1 MVKGLSLHKV
11 NQIYNDRIKYND
23 YVLDNMIKRRIR
35 FISALQKVNDKTL
48 NSLIYLN
55 DLDILYSIR
64 YSYFLI

>member
-11 NQIYNDRIKYND
+11 NQIYNNRIKYND